1 MNIITKSEIFSQRE
15 IETLERHY
23 KAKYICES
31 CLKTITKQWANY
43 PAAFFYTEKPH
54 PRGSNWFAIYY
65 NTENKPM
72 VTNGVVITEPFEGIQ
87 IDDDVIF
94 SRYRH
99 DYREHRGVFVD
110 GGRDYLR
117 CGGQRYDEARVVKLK
132 AIDDHLEIVE

>member
-1 MNIITKSEIFSQRE
+1 MNIITNPEMFSHKA
-15 IETLERHY
+15 IENIEHKY
-23 KAKYICES
+23 KARYVCES
-31 CLKTITKQWANY
+31 CLRNTEGSWGNF

-54 PRGSNWFAIYY
+54 PNGSNWFAMYFNSKNELMI
-65 NTENKPM
+65 TD
-72 VTNGVVITEPFEGIQ
+72 GVVITEPFQAIL

-117 CGGQRYDEARVVKLK
+117 CGGQRLDSAKVVTLK
-132 AIDDHLEIVE
+132 VIDDHLEVID